1 MKRTTMALDERLIER
16 IRDKARRES
25 RPFQDCAN
33 ELLRLGLE
41 ASARSTTPP
50 PPLPTFSL
58 GEALVDIADREA
70 LYQVLD
76 SE

>member
-1 MKRTTMALDERLIER
+1 VKRTTMALDERLIER
-16 IRDKARRES
+16 IREKARREGK
-25 RPFQDCAN
+25 PFQDCAN

-41 ASARSTTPP
+41 ASAQSTTPP